1 MRTVVREWERRP
13 VHAAWPE
20 PIDAA
25 ELELELVR
33 G

>member
-25 ELELELVR
+25 ELELVR
-33 G
+33 D